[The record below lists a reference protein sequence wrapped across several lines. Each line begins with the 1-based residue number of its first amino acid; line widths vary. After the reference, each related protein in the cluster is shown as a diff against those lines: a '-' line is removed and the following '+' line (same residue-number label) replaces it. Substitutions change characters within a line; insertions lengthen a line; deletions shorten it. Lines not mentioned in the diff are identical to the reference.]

1 MIQINTMDLI
11 THLYTA
17 SFQVVEFLKEFRPQ
31 KNYVKTAAFKQ
42 FRRKL
47 KGLQLQAHVFGQ
59 NSQRHNK
66 LALKGK

>member
-31 KNYVKTAAFKQ
+31 KNYVKTAEFKQ

-47 KGLQLQAHVFGQ
+47 KGL
-59 NSQRHNK
+59 
-66 LALKGK
+66 